1 MDGGPEMNIMLEG
14 GPRFADDALDKGG
27 PLHPIDQAILLALCL
42 DVSNSNPADGLT
54 NEEMVRS
61 NAGQYLLL
69 FLTISPQ

>member
-14 GPRFADDALDKGG
+14 GPRFADDTLDKGG

-54 NEEMVRS
+54 NEEMVRQALNS
-61 NAGQYLLL
+61 ICFCADLL
-69 FLTISPQ
+69 PQ